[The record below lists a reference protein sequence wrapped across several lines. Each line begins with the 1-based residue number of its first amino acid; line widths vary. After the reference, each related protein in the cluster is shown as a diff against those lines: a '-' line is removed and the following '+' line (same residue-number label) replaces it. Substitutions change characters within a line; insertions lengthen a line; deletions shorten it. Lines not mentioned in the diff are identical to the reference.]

1 MLFTK
6 IRLQALFSKLS
17 KRISTHELIIS
28 AVWVFLIFIVNP
40 LGEFYVNDDWSYTI
54 NAKAMALDN
63 AIVFHDWGA
72 MTLFAH
78 TVWGALFCKIFGFSF
93 TVLRL
98 STLVLSLVCLL
109 AFYRLCL
116 TAGFTK
122 IWALAGTALLAF
134 NPFFFQN
141 AYSYMTEVPFLTFL
155 ILSSIHSLRLIE
167 NTKTKNIIWASVF
180 AIIAILIRQ
189 TALLVPLSLAL
200 VSIVKPGKWKAKLL
214 NTIPLWATGFSLFL
228 FNSWRKSSFGLSH
241 NFGKTSQ
248 ILESLTDGNFITHLD
263 ELGYC
268 YFGLWGLF
276 LLPLLLLS
284 YYSLCRRTNRYVLII
299 SKVALL
305 LAFLVYRT
313 AYPYIFI
320 GNTFGNLKLGVMGVP
335 SASLST
341 PTRLGNMDWDNLT
354 MITFLAGLVLF
365 QWMLIKCI
373 EAVILM
379 VKKKHTKMNY
389 TTLFSLI
396 AVVGYF
402 LFLMISYYKFD
413 RYCLTAVP
421 FLILILLPKRESIF
435 TLNRVLFLLF
445 TAVIALFSITA
456 THDYMAWNRA
466 YWQATEYA
474 IVDLKGKASEFNED
488 LVYHD
493 MYAKELKINEKSDH
507 MNEGR
512 QFTFSF
518 YPSDTAVVIRKFPY
532 DILLPPRTDTLY
544 LEVKN
549 GKK

>member
-1 MLFTK
+1 MKLKT
-6 IRLQALFSKLS
+6 RFSKLFLQL
-17 KRISTHELIIS
+17 STHEWIIS
-28 AVWVFLIFIVNP
+28 AVWIVLIFIVNP

-54 NAKAMALDN
+54 NAKALALDN

-116 TAGFTK
+116 TAHFSK
-122 IWALAGTALLAF
+122 QWALAGTSLLAF

-155 ILSSIHSLRLIE
+155 ILSSIHSLKLIE
-167 NTKTKNIIWASVF
+167 NTKTKNIVWASVF

-200 VSIVKPGKWKAKLL
+200 VSIVKPGTWKTKLL
-214 NTIPLWATGFSLFL
+214 HTIPLLATGFSLFL
-228 FNSWRKSSFGLSH
+228 FNTWRKSSFGLSH
-241 NFGKTSQ
+241 NFGKTAH
-248 ILESLTDGNFITHLD
+248 IFESLTDGNFITHLD

-284 YYSLCRRTNRYVLII
+284 YYSLCRNTNRYVLII
-299 SKVALL
+299 SKGALL

-320 GNTFGNLKLGVMGVP
+320 GNTFGNLKLGVVGVP

-341 PTRLGNMDWDNLT
+341 PNRLGNMDWDNLT
-354 MITFLAGLVLF
+354 MITLLAGLVLF
-365 QWMLIKCI
+365 QWMVIKCI
-373 EAVILM
+373 EGVILIIQR
-379 VKKKHTKMNY
+379 KHKYTNY
-389 TTLFSLI
+389 TTLFSVV

-421 FLILILLPKRESIF
+421 FLILILLPKRESIL
-435 TLNRVLFLLF
+435 TLNRGLFYLI
-445 TAVIALFSITA
+445 TAVIALFSVTA

-474 IVDLKGKASEFNED
+474 IVDLKGKASEFNVD
-488 LVYHD
+488 LIYHD
-493 MYAKELKINEKSDH
+493 MYVNKLKINKQSDR
-507 MNEGR
+507 MNGVR
-512 QFTFSF
+512 QFAFSF

-532 DILLPPRTDTLY
+532 DIFLPPRTDTLY
-544 LEVKN
+544 LEMKN

>member
-1 MLFTK
+1 
-6 IRLQALFSKLS
+6 
-17 KRISTHELIIS
+17 
-28 AVWVFLIFIVNP
+28 V
-40 LGEFYVNDDWSYTI
+40 LG
-54 NAKAMALDN
+54 
-63 AIVFHDWGA
+63 
-72 MTLFAH
+72 
-78 TVWGALFCKIFGFSF
+78 
-93 TVLRL
+93 
-98 STLVLSLVCLL
+98 LVCLL

-116 TAGFTK
+116 TAHFSK
-122 IWALAGTALLAF
+122 QWALAGTSLLAF

-167 NTKTKNIIWASVF
+167 NTKTKNIILASVF

-200 VSIVKPGKWKAKLL
+200 VSIVKPGTWKTKLL
-214 NTIPLWATGFSLFL
+214 NTIPLLGIGFSLFL
-228 FNSWRKSSFGLSH
+228 FNTWRKTTFGLSH

-248 ILESLTDGNFITHLD
+248 ILESLTDGNFVTHLD

-284 YYSLCRRTNRYVLII
+284 YYSLCRNTNRYVLII

-305 LAFLVYRT
+305 IAFLVYIS

-341 PTRLGNMDWDNLT
+341 PTRLGNIDWNNL
-354 MITFLAGLVLF
+354 MIITLLAGLVLF

-466 YWQATEYA
+466 YWKATEYA
-474 IVDLKGKASEFNED
+474 IVDLNGTGSEFNED

-493 MYAKELKINEKSDH
+493 MYAKELKINEKSKTR
-507 MNEGR
+507 NLGR
-512 QFTFSF
+512 KFSYAF
-518 YPSDTAVVIRKFPY
+518 YPSDSAVVVKKFPY
-532 DILLPPRTDTLY
+532 DIFLPPRTDTIY

-549 GKK
+549 IKK

>member
-1 MLFTK
+1 M
-6 IRLQALFSKLS
+6 RLQALFSKLS
-17 KRISTHELIIS
+17 KRISTQELIIS
-28 AVWVFLIFIVNP
+28 AVWIFLIFIVNP

-54 NAKAMALDN
+54 NAKALALDN
-63 AIVFHDWGA
+63 AIIFHDWGA

-116 TAGFTK
+116 TAHFNK
-122 IWALAGTALLAF
+122 QWALAGTSLLAF

-155 ILSSIHSLRLIE
+155 ILSSIHSLKLIE

-200 VSIVKPGKWKAKLL
+200 VSIVKPGTWKTKLL
-214 NTIPLWATGFSLFL
+214 HTIPLLATGFSLLL
-228 FNSWRKSSFGLSH
+228 FNTWRKSSFGLSH
-241 NFGKTSQ
+241 NFGKTAH
-248 ILESLTDGNFITHLD
+248 IFESLTDGNFMTHLN

-284 YYSLCRRTNRYVLII
+284 YYTLCRNTNRYVLII
-299 SKVALL
+299 SKGALL
-305 LAFLVYRT
+305 LAFLAYRT

-354 MITFLAGLVLF
+354 IITLLAGLVLF
-365 QWMLIKCI
+365 QWMVIKCI
-373 EAVILM
+373 EGVILIFQR
-379 VKKKHTKMNY
+379 KHKYTNY
-389 TTLFSLI
+389 TTLFSVV

-421 FLILILLPKRESIF
+421 FLILILLPKRESIL
-435 TLNRVLFLLF
+435 TLNRGLFYLI

-474 IVDLKGKASEFNED
+474 IVDLKGKASEFNVD
-488 LVYHD
+488 LIYHD
-493 MYAKELKINEKSDH
+493 MYVNKLKINKQSDR
-507 MNEGR
+507 MNGVR
-512 QFTFSF
+512 QFAFSF
-518 YPSDTAVVIRKFPY
+518 YPSNTAVVIRKFPY
-532 DILLPPRTDTLY
+532 DIFLPPRTDTLY

-549 GKK
+549 VKK